1 MYTVVITANTSAKFL
16 DSLLKNKHQ
25 NLATAREVWG
35 LKIYGENLHKI
46 YVANVT
52 TTRKNITTIY
62 DIGGL
67 LNAITTYTQ
76 SVQTKQ
82 AYNTFTQRIF
92 TNELQVDM
100 C

>member
-1 MYTVVITANTSAKFL
+1 MEK
-16 DSLLKNKHQ
+16 
-25 NLATAREVWG
+25 
-35 LKIYGENLHKI
+35 NLHKI

-92 TNELQVDM
+92 TNELQVDVLKYHKYKIRAISDM
-100 C
+100 FV

>member
-1 MYTVVITANTSAKFL
+1 MWPTW
-16 DSLLKNKHQ
+16 LLQ
-25 NLATAREVWG
+25 E
-35 LKIYGENLHKI
+35 
-46 YVANVT
+46 
-52 TTRKNITTIY
+52 KNITTIY